1 MKDEARD
8 SEQRADE
15 PVIGE
20 SISGGERVPLQRF
33 AGFPPTAKAT
43 GDIES
48 MGLLAG
54 QSVGLVT
61 DIKPAAVIV
70 RELVAGARAI
80 IEQRLSKEMLNSRA

>member
-1 MKDEARD
+1 
-8 SEQRADE
+8 
-15 PVIGE
+15 
-20 SISGGERVPLQRF
+20 
-33 AGFPPTAKAT
+33 
-43 GDIES
+43 

-80 IEQRLSKEMLNSRA
+80 IEQRLSNEMLNSRA